1 MRRVSKL
8 AMSAVVAAA
17 FAAVSV
23 PAAPAAAASTI
34 RSPHPPEYPVE
45 IEPHLILQP
54 DGVYYAG
61 GTTGIGIGARF
72 SIPIMSPG
80 FVKTIND
87 SIAISFGPDLLHYEA
102 YNYCYGGVCSGNSFW
117 RLYFPVAMQ
126 WNFWLTDKWSVF
138 GEPGLVVRSNLG
150 DNCVAGAP
158 CRQSNIAPAFWAG
171 ARFHFSD
178 RIALTMRVGFPEAVS
193 VGVSFF

>member
-1 MRRVSKL
+1 MHRVSKL
-8 AMSAVVAAA
+8 AMSAVVAAV
-17 FAAVSV
+17 FAAVSA

-34 RSPHPPEYPVE
+34 RSPNPPQYKVE
-45 IEPHLILQP
+45 IEPHLLLQP
-54 DGVYYAG
+54 DSLYYNG
-61 GTTGIGIGARF
+61 GTFGVGVGARF

-87 SIAISFGPDLLHYEA
+87 SIAISFGPDLVHYDG
-102 YNYCYGGVCSGNSFW
+102 YDWCQGNVCYGQSYW

-158 CRQSNIAPAFWAG
+158 CRQSLVTPAFWAG

-178 RIALTMRVGFPEAVS
+178 AVALTMRVGFPEALS